1 MSAGA
6 AASTAAE
13 LPAEVEK
20 TTKSLAAVAQLR
32 RLFGD
37 DYEHVARALIQLLC
51 EPRGFQTLEEC
62 VQKARVTVKELVTVL
77 QVVVQYARARERE
90 DVLEFCMRRRED

>member
-1 MSAGA
+1 MSASA
-6 AASTAAE
+6 TASTAAE
-13 LPAEVEK
+13 LPAEIEK
-20 TTKSLAAVAQLR
+20 LTKQLTAVAQLR
-32 RLFGD
+32 RMLGE
-37 DYEHVARALIQLLC
+37 DYEHIARALIQLLC

-62 VQKARVTVKELVTVL
+62 AQKAQVTVKELVTVL